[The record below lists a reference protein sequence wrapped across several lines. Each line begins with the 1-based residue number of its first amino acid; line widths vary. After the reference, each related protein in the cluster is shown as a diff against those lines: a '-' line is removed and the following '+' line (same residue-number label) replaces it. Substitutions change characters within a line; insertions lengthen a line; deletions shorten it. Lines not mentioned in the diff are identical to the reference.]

1 MKYRYHSILLAL
13 LLSQPLHANAANP
26 YNLNIDTMAIVAQNE
41 PPPLSYDDT
50 IITYDEDAETKIE
63 KYFHP
68 TLVLSG
74 EYTDNLYNVDHD
86 TTENLL
92 LSITPGFWLTM
103 GQAEDMPAAVSVR
116 NTSASGI
123 MMAPLRTD
131 GYDWLNATLMGSM
144 KFDWYSEESVNDFI
158 GGDLNASLQYKPGN
172 KLTLYITD
180 QYRRARI
187 GFDIGNDTADDD
199 RWFDSNLLYTGFDW
213 DLTDKFSAGAKYSG
227 FLLSNNDTVDEYMD
241 RTDHSLSAFGAFNYS
256 MKTSFFLQYQYITLD
271 YDSAEYQD
279 NEQHHIYGGVHWIST
294 EKLTFDLKAGYQQR
308 DYKDERIE
316 TTFNSDD
323 NSTVALELSSLY
335 QFSMKTGVSLALSH
349 KFEESDSS
357 LALGKTVFAGDFTY
371 HQELTER
378 LQGILALGY
387 ENADYNQMVDQ
398 PREDDLFE
406 IRPSL
411 QYTFREW
418 LMTELAYSYRER
430 DSTDDLFDY
439 KTNTVYLSLNSAF

>member
-1 MKYRYHSILLAL
+1 MKCRYITVLIAI
-13 LLSQPLHANAANP
+13 LLSQPVHANASEP
-26 YNLNIDTMAIVAQNE
+26 FVLNIDTMAIVAQNE

-50 IITYDEDAETKIE
+50 IITYDEDAETDRE

-68 TLVLSG
+68 SLVLSG
-74 EYTDNLYNVDHD
+74 EYTDNLYNVDYD

-92 LSITPGFWLTM
+92 LSATPGFWLTM
-103 GQAEDMPAAVSVR
+103 GQAEDMPVAVSVK
-116 NTSASGI
+116 NTSATGI

-131 GYDWLNATLMGSM
+131 GYDWLNVTLMGSM
-144 KFDWYSEESVNDFI
+144 NFDWYSEDSVNDFI
-158 GGDLNASLQYKPGN
+158 GGDLNASLRYKPGS

-187 GFDIGNDTADDD
+187 GFDIGNDTANEQ
-199 RWFDSNLLYTGFDW
+199 RWFDSNLLYAGFDW
-213 DLTDKFSAGAKYSG
+213 DLTEKFSVGAQYSG
-227 FLLSNNDTVDEYMD
+227 FYLGNNAFVDSYMD

-256 MKTSFFLQYQYITLD
+256 MKTSFYLQYQYITLD

-279 NEQHHIYGGVHWIST
+279 NEQNYIYGGVHWIST
-294 EKLTFDLKAGYQQR
+294 EKISFDLKAGYQQR
-308 DYKDERIE
+308 DYNNERID
-316 TTFNSDD
+316 TTYNSDD
-323 NSTVALELSSLY
+323 NTTIALELSTLY
-335 QFSMKTGVSLALSH
+335 QFSMKTGISLDLSH

-357 LALGKTVFAGDFTY
+357 LALGKTVFAGDFNY
-371 HQELTER
+371 YQELTER
-378 LQGILALGY
+378 LQGVLVLGY

-398 PREDDLFE
+398 PREDDLYE
-406 IRPSL
+406 IRPAL

-439 KTNTVYLSLNSAF
+439 KTNTFYLSLNSAF